1 MLRKIPAGLI
11 NYLALQS
18 AQMTDNGLFHGRMG
32 IILAL
37 YCYGLIYDNRTLSDY
52 ACDILQCTSE
62 NYNDADIFLENGL
75 AGIGLGY
82 TLLYK
87 AGMFQDNLNELLF
100 DIDKRIMSVDP
111 RRIDNYSLKNGAL
124 GLLYYIEQRQSLE
137 QVCESIEDDFVQE
150 LKENIKKKNIDNT
163 KKYQLIS
170 NIQKPK
176 WEVSDY
182 LCRNVGIDNGS
193 AFFLMEE
200 SYGKVFSNK

>member
-1 MLRKIPAGLI
+1 MLRKIPTSLI

-37 YCYGLIYDNRTLSDY
+37 YCHSLMYGNRTLSEY

-62 NYNDADIFLENGL
+62 NYDDADIFLEKGL

-124 GLLYYIEQRQSLE
+124 GLLYYIEQRLSLE
-137 QVCESIEDDFVQE
+137 QVCESIDDDFVQE
-150 LKENIKKKNIDNT
+150 LKENIKKNNIDEIKT
-163 KKYQLIS
+163 HQFIS
-170 NIQKPK
+170 SIHKPE
-176 WEVSDY
+176 WEASDY
-182 LCRNVGIDNGS
+182 LYRNVGIDNGS

-200 SYGKVFSNK
+200 SYDKVFSNK

>member
-1 MLRKIPAGLI
+1 M
-11 NYLALQS
+11 
-18 AQMTDNGLFHGRMG
+18 
-32 IILAL
+32 
-37 YCYGLIYDNRTLSDY
+37 
-52 ACDILQCTSE
+52 QCTSE

-100 DIDKRIMSVDP
+100 DIDKRIMTVDP